1 LSGSL
6 LEKVSVNRILLYGGD
21 EFFVILANTKK
32 AIVKKV
38 IKDLKQK
45 IESIRDKLNH
55 KVLQESNVLIN
66 IELLEISTK
75 LDNYMSNIL

>member
-1 LSGSL
+1 MSGSL